1 MIHTLKDTCS
11 YMLSDDYKD
20 RFKAEYHQT
29 RIRFEKLKD
38 MVDKWD
44 KGKLPFNPICSRD
57 TYNWQ
62 LKTMEE
68 YLQIL
73 KMRANMEGIEL

>member
-1 MIHTLKDTCS
+1 MITTLKDTCS

-20 RFKAEYHQT
+20 RFKAEYHQL
-29 RIRFEKLKD
+29 RIRFESLKD
-38 MVDKWD
+38 MLDKWD
-44 KGKLPFNPICSRD
+44 RNELQFKPTCPRD
-57 TYNWQ
+57 TYKWQ
-62 LKTMEE
+62 FKVMED